1 MGNFLGVDIGSLGRT
16 IWTMP
21 LLIPERRNQIPAC
34 GLSIDQETGEVIGT
48 GTQNSKREKFCQWY
62 YLFTFSK
69 RKSLSFFDFRDDSTK
84 DLYPIDVYTN
94 SSINGEIHWIVF
106 VDESGY
112 EEHFTINQF
121 LEKSWEAD
129 PKSHMFR
136 AVLRMIMSV
145 NGLRINP
152 SGRRNQNPS

>member
-1 MGNFLGVDIGSLGRT
+1 MGHFLGCDIKSLGRT
-16 IWTMP
+16 VLMA
-21 LLIPERRNQIPAC
+21 ERANPIPAGC
-34 GLSIDQETGEVIGT
+34 LSIDEKTGEVIGT
-48 GTQNSKREKFCQWY
+48 GTQNSKRGKVCQWY

-69 RKSLSFFDFRDDSTK
+69 RKVLSFFNFRENDTQ

-94 SSINGEIHWIVF
+94 SSINSEMHWVVF

-112 EEHFTINQF
+112 AEHFTINQL

-129 PKSHMFR
+129 PKSYMFR

-145 NGLRINP
+145 NGLRIDP
-152 SGRRNQNPS
+152 SGRRNQKPS

>member
-1 MGNFLGVDIGSLGRT
+1 MGHFLGYDIKSLDRT
-16 IWTMP
+16 FLMA
-21 LLIPERRNQIPAC
+21 ERANPIPAGC
-34 GLSIDQETGEVIGT
+34 LSIDEKTGEVIGT
-48 GTQNSKREKFCQWY
+48 GTQNSKREKVCQWY

-94 SSINGEIHWIVF
+94 SSINGEMSWIVF

-112 EEHFTINQF
+112 EEHFTINQI

-145 NGLRINP
+145 NGLRIDP
-152 SGRRNQNPS
+152 SGRRNQKYS